1 VREQAAVESA
11 SLHRMQ
17 ERAAK
22 LRNKDVHEVAQSHGR
37 TPGHMWRLICTSVES
52 GNLLLLANLVSMPAQ
67 EVREAFADGTC
78 TQEEQQ
84 VRMARVGRRYIASR
98 QQNSVQGPGL
108 TKVAVECSW
117 QVPSAT

>member
-1 VREQAAVESA
+1 VRGQDAVESE
-11 SLHRMQ
+11 MQ

-22 LRNKDVHEVAQSHGR
+22 LWNKDVYEVAQAHGR
-37 TPGHMWRLICTSVES
+37 TPGHMWRLVCTFVAS
-52 GNLLLLANLVSMPAQ
+52 GHLLLLANLVSMPAQ
-67 EVREAFADGTC
+67 EVREAFVDGTC
-78 TQEEQQ
+78 TQEQQQ

-108 TKVAVECSW
+108 NRVAVERSW